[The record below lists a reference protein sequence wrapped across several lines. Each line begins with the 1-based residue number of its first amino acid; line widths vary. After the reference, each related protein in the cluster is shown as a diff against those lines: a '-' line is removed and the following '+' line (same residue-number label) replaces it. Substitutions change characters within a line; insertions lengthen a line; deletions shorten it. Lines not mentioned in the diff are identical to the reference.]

1 MFLHSD
7 SHSLMHQILHGCL
20 RSCSRPERRAAGT
33 PAGVSWWRGWG
44 SGQRPAAA
52 RVGRRGQVDAVLLA
66 GFWAPV
72 SPL

>member
-7 SHSLMHQILHGCL
+7 SHSLMLQSLHGCP

-44 SGQRPAAA
+44 SGHGRQ
-52 RVGRRGQVDAVLLA
+52 RRGQVDAVLLA